1 MTTIKTQ
8 IYIHIYSKKGKK
20 SNRPKGAHELEPEL
34 LEVKHARVEEAAVVD
49 HLRHRHPIHRRKRRR
64 RSGIRDR
71 RRTWRVA
78 PSFPVKSGRGAGS
91 ELGIKRMGLV
101 HVCRCSRRCVNL
113 DRRIGSVDEA
123 GNSSCQGRVV
133 FGPGA
138 NLFLGKNLILEGW
151 IMDLE
156 NWAEPQLNIHFFVW
170 ARPVLRRVLKWAIS
184 IFIQILTRQYGFI
197 FEI

>member
-1 MTTIKTQ
+1 MQ
-8 IYIHIYSKKGKK
+8 G
-20 SNRPKGAHELEPEL
+20 L
-34 LEVKHARVEEAAVVD
+34 
-49 HLRHRHPIHRRKRRR
+49 RKRLWSTTFAIATQSTGEIGGGDRGF
-64 RSGIRDR
+64 GIGDGLR
-71 RRTWRVA
+71 
-78 PSFPVKSGRGAGS
+78 FPVKSGRGAS
-91 ELGIKRMGLV
+91 AELGIKRMGLV

-138 NLFLGKNLILEGW
+138 NLVLGKNLILEGW

-170 ARPVLRRVLKWAIS
+170 ARPVLRRVFKWAIS
-184 IFIQILTRQYGFI
+184 IFFQILTRKYGFI